1 MKQIFDAE
9 QAHGAAILIKHYAV
23 GNAAINVAQYLLGR
37 TLDALVGIRNAD
49 ATAKELERAELDLLW
64 ITDGKVSNQ
73 LNHMFDENKTPK
85 AIEATWNTVC
95 EIVAAEF
102 LKSACGYIDGCK
114 ALAMYSLRVQYEVSR
129 RHRET
134 LLTGKPWGTK

>member
-23 GNAAINVAQYLLGR
+23 GNAAINTAQYLVNR
-37 TLDALVGIRNAD
+37 TFDVLTGIRTAD
-49 ATAKELERAELDLLW
+49 ATDKELERATLDLLW

-73 LNHMFDENKTPK
+73 LKHIFDKINTPK
-85 AIEATWNTVC
+85 TIETTWNEVC

-102 LKSACGYIDGCK
+102 FKSACGYIDGCF
-114 ALAMYSLRVQYEVSR
+114 ALAMYSLRVHSEVSR
-129 RHRET
+129 RHREW
-134 LLTGKPWGTK
+134 LLAGKPWGTN